1 MTVVEVPTEGLSLG
15 RVEDEAALARIPT
28 QMLSE
33 ELAQRAREGQRP
45 GPAGLGRLISMCP
58 LISDIDSLASDD
70 RNRGSLRSTSHEDVS
85 EEGSG
90 LSPVWTKGLGSAGG
104 PDDRGLPR
112 GLEQTDLRFIVIGPC
127 HAGPMQSLL
136 DQKGRGAF
144 YTPPEIV
151 GPMVRWAIR
160 APSDR
165 VLDGGAGESVFLTGA
180 AEHLLELGAPAA
192 VICEQ
197 IHGVELDPLAASL
210 ARKALAAALD
220 LDDCGAAVRCGSF
233 FDEVPERNIPLVEGC
248 IGNPPYIR
256 YQSFSGD
263 VRRAALGRAAEGG
276 VKLSGLTSSWA
287 PFLVHTCRFIAP
299 GGRLA
304 QVLPAELL
312 QTGYAQPIRDFL
324 VHRFQS
330 VVLVAFDE
338 RVFPG
343 ALEEVV
349 LVLASDDGKPGL
361 QVREASDL
369 ENLDGVIQGSGS
381 RARSVRRPTGKW
393 TKYLLRQSELRAYEE
408 CSHSSAFGRLQEY
421 GRTDIGVVTG
431 ANSFF
436 VIDEQSAAAAGIP
449 NEDLRPAISKAEHVQ
464 GLRLTKA
471 DMARLGSARQASLLF
486 YPANEEPRAASAKY
500 IRSGE
505 LIGLQNRYKC
515 RTRQPWWR
523 VPGVKVPDA
532 FITYMSNETPRLAL
546 NEIKAVSTNT
556 VHGVYLNPDH
566 KKLRGVLPLLF
577 LNSVTLLSAEIEGRS
592 YGGGVLKLEPKEC
605 DRLLLPRLEHLA
617 SEIIDQLQRMMK
629 EADRAIRSGQLSE
642 VVEQVDQLVL
652 VEGISLGLETVSKLR
667 AARARLL
674 RRRKSRMSSRPT

>member
-1 MTVVEVPTEGLSLG
+1 
-15 RVEDEAALARIPT
+15 
-28 QMLSE
+28 
-33 ELAQRAREGQRP
+33 
-45 GPAGLGRLISMCP
+45 
-58 LISDIDSLASDD
+58 
-70 RNRGSLRSTSHEDVS
+70 
-85 EEGSG
+85 
-90 LSPVWTKGLGSAGG
+90 
-104 PDDRGLPR
+104 
-112 GLEQTDLRFIVIGPC
+112 
-127 HAGPMQSLL
+127 MQSLL

-144 YTPPEIV
+144 YTPAQIV
-151 GPMVRWAIR
+151 EPMVRWAIR
-160 APSDR
+160 SQSDR

-180 AEHLLELGAPAA
+180 AEHLLQLGAAA
-192 VICEQ
+192 ENVCRQ
-197 IHGVELDPLAASL
+197 VHGVELDRLAAKL
-210 ARKALAAALD
+210 ARKALAATLD
-220 LDDCGAAVRCGSF
+220 LDDCVPAIRCGSF
-233 FDEVPERNIPLVEGC
+233 FDEVPRCNIPLVEAC

-263 VRRAALGRAAEGG
+263 VRRAALDRAAEGG

-324 VHRFQS
+324 VHRFHS

-349 LVLASDDGKPGL
+349 LVLASDDGKAGL

-369 ENLDGVIQGSGS
+369 ENLDEVIQGSGS
-381 RARSVRRPTGKW
+381 RSRSVKRPTGKW
-393 TKYLLRQSELRAYEE
+393 TKYLLRHSELRAYED
-408 CSHSSAFGRLQEY
+408 CAHSSNFGRLHEY
-421 GRTDIGVVTG
+421 ARTDIGVVTG

-436 VIDEQSAAAAGIP
+436 VLDEHSAAGAGIP
-449 NEDLRPAISKAEHVQ
+449 KNDLRPAISKAEHVQ

-471 DMARLGSARQASLLF
+471 DMARLGFARQPSLLF
-486 YPANEEPRAASAKY
+486 YPEEEKPRGASAKY

-505 LIGLQNRYKC
+505 WVGLQNRYKC
-515 RTRQPWWR
+515 RTRQPWWK

-532 FITYMSNETPRLAL
+532 FLTYMSNETPRLAL

-566 KKLRGVLPLLF
+566 KKLRRVLPLLF
-577 LNSVTLLSAEIEGRS
+577 LNSVTLLSAEVEGRS

-605 DRLLLPRLEHLA
+605 DRLLVPRLECLA
-617 SEIIDQLQRMMK
+617 PEIVDRLRQMMND
-629 EADRAIRSGQLSE
+629 ADKAIRAGQLAT
-642 VVEQVDQLVL
+642 VVERVDQLVL
-652 VEGISLGLETVSKLR
+652 AEGFGLDSETLSKVR
-667 AARARLL
+667 AARTRLL
-674 RRRKSRMSSRPT
+674 GRRKSRMTSRPT